1 MDDEVAKY
9 PMDIPRPSNMLSPED
24 NSEFDQE
31 NIDDFNDDTFGS
43 GAVVD
48 DWESAHQQLSGLCH
62 KVDESS
68 GTAATTQVNGNQG
81 LKLYQHSGNRSV
93 DNDDNLQGGYSPFS
107 PTIWSSFD
115 SKLPSWNNDNLRE
128 QNNLATLS
136 GDSIIKSISQKPPDW
151 HDKSKQKLTVE
162 ELEKEI
168 LKQRHDHETVSD
180 SGMGNLN
187 RLLQNAKILPTTPP
201 SPARPS
207 TLPQHDTAPPSSQ
220 FLQIGF
226 TLLQGQPLGIRNV
239 PPRFEIPNF
248 PIPVNRPPYQRFPR
262 EFRQPFPHRPSMHPM
277 PRMPPMPRPNFGR
290 YQMPPNNNNK
300 IMGHNTRWGPPNS
313 PFMMHPHYNRHVRPP
328 IHPHLYPIR
337 SNLIRPRLRTEDRA
351 KAFTAFDN
359 IDLSGI
365 GERLGI
371 LKHDESNSPDSL
383 MTRKEKEWL
392 LKIQLLQLNNQDP
405 YVDDYYF
412 QMYELKKLAKRLGVP
427 ITDDYKAL
435 LELSNQ
441 PPDTVS
447 KLQSKDVDQHNHEM
461 NVTANLVKPSTLDI
475 KARKH
480 DPVSFE
486 NTLGKIYSLLLTL
499 DDFDREALCTD
510 DESVK
515 KEIDMKKDI
524 TINEMFE
531 ILKLKTTTGA
541 PEKNDD
547 DVLVQILMIQ
557 KGKTLISRLLR
568 FLNQD
573 QAFAIVG
580 TISQNLP
587 IIIKKDQ
594 IDKVLMVMK
603 DAIQKVIVEMALANC
618 IICAQNLLHGPI
630 NSQIRPGQSKVN
642 PVAIAYKNEFGLIF
656 LRLLVQRGNGCI
668 SNGEEDES
676 LHLKWHDI
684 VKSICNNL
692 ESIIAAE
699 AVTKD
704 RLALLDDIIKYC
716 DEESCSKFISLVKSL
731 EVHNG

>member
-1 MDDEVAKY
+1 
-9 PMDIPRPSNMLSPED
+9 MLSPED

-201 SPARPS
+201 FPARPS

-248 PIPVNRPPYQRFPR
+248 PIPVNRPPYQRFP
-262 EFRQPFPHRPSMHPM
+262 H
-277 PRMPPMPRPNFGR
+277 
-290 YQMPPNNNNK
+290 
-300 IMGHNTRWGPPNS
+300 
-313 PFMMHPHYNRHVRPP
+313 
-328 IHPHLYPIR
+328 
-337 SNLIRPRLRTEDRA
+337 RA

-441 PPDTVS
+441 PDTVS

-486 NTLGKIYSLLLTL
+486 NTLGKVPVYSLTNPRKVIDAVQKVFDSDEVKSSTPSREAFRKRRITLHSVEKIYSLLLTL

-547 DVLVQILMIQ
+547 DILVQILMIQ

-594 IDKVLMVMK
+594 TDKVLMVMK

-716 DEESCSKFISLVKSL
+716 DEESCSKFISLVKYSASVVDRMILESNNSL
-731 EVHNG
+731 VYGLRFSRD